1 MPVPEVAEGFAG
13 SVTRITL
20 GATAEDGGTRGRT
33 VTVGGA
39 RNVVY
44 GGSPHD
50 AGQRPVIAMDVLD
63 VRPDDWPEILLE
75 PFSAVVNDPGEW
87 AGKCVQEFGADLIC
101 IKFDGIHPDKADKDA
116 DHATKVA
123 EAVLKA
129 VDVPLV
135 LWGCGNDEKDNAVMP
150 KVSGAAKGEKCL
162 IGTVTEDNYKSLTA
176 IAMAD
181 DHCLITEAPLD
192 INIAKQVN
200 ILVADMG
207 FPLERVITFQST
219 GALGYGIEYAYSIQE
234 RQRLAALGGD
244 KMMAMPAICDVGY
257 ESWRCK
263 EAKLA
268 DAPGWGDLEG
278 RGPMWE
284 AATAV
289 CLLQAGVDIIRMRH
303 PKAVATVRSFM
314 DQIWNGSR

>member
-1 MPVPEVAEGFAG
+1 MPVPEVVEGFAG
-13 SVTRITL
+13 AVTRVSL
-20 GATAEDGGTRGRT
+20 GAGRDGGGTRGAPI
-33 VTVGGA
+33 TVGGA

-44 GGSPHD
+44 GGSPGD
-50 AGQRPVIAMDVLD
+50 AGHRPVIAMDVLD
-63 VRPDDWPEILLE
+63 TPPDDWPDTLLE
-75 PFSAVVNDPGEW
+75 PFAKTLDNPGDW
-87 AGKCVQEFGADLIC
+87 ARQCVQQFGADLIC
-101 IKFDGIHPDKADKDA
+101 VKFDGIHPDKEDKDA
-116 DHATKVA
+116 AHAVKVT

-129 VDVPLV
+129 VEVPLV
-135 LWGCGNDEKDNAVMP
+135 LWGCGHDEKDNEVMP

-181 DHCLITEAPLD
+181 DHYLITEAPLD

-200 ILVADMG
+200 ILVSDMG
-207 FPLERVITFQST
+207 FPLERIVTFQST
-219 GALGYGIEYAYSIQE
+219 GPLGYGIEYAYSIQE

-263 EAKLA
+263 EARLA
-268 DAPGWGDLEG
+268 EAPGWGDLKG

-284 AATAV
+284 AATAI
-289 CLLQAGVDIIRMRH
+289 CLLQAGVDILRLRH
-303 PKAVATVRSFM
+303 PQAVATVREFI
-314 DQIWNGSR
+314 DGIWK